1 MCVFVMHIFT
11 VGLVVSVMHVF
22 TTDSF
27 VSSHNGE
34 GEADCGSST
43 SSVDDGDDEDDD
55 GGDDEDD
62 DGGGDSP
69 PPTSST
75 GECSDDGHAL
85 MITRC
90 LRRRRLWLK

>member
-1 MCVFVMHIFT
+1 MHIFT

-43 SSVDDGDDEDDD
+43 LCVDDA
-55 GGDDEDD
+55 DDEDD
-62 DGGGDSP
+62 DGGGVD
-69 PPTSST
+69 
-75 GECSDDGHAL
+75 DDGGAQ
-85 MITRC
+85 RV
-90 LRRRRLWLK
+90 

>member
-1 MCVFVMHIFT
+1 MTSILYLICVFVMHIFT

-55 GGDDEDD
+55 GGGGVDIMLKGGLACNVGEICELDDARNN
-62 DGGGDSP
+62 GWS
-69 PPTSST
+69 
-75 GECSDDGHAL
+75 
-85 MITRC
+85 
-90 LRRRRLWLK
+90 